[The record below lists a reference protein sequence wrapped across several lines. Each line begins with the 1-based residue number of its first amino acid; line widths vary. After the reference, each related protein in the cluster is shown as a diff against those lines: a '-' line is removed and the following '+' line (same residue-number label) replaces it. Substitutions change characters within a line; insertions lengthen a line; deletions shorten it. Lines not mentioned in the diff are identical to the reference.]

1 MPLHDPVAVY
11 TARTNTEAQIVRH
24 LLIQSGVEA
33 YAVEDLSV
41 VGLWMGGTIP
51 GIHNP
56 KIWVDRADVER
67 AVPILREYEQ
77 RTAERRL
84 AEPASAPG
92 GSGVEAIC
100 DECGARSVFDAEQ
113 RGTVQECPHCN
124 AYMDVGAD
132 EPAGEWQDVSDEEA
146 ADD

>member
-1 MPLHDPVAVY
+1 MPLQDPVAVY

-33 YAVEDLSV
+33 FAVEDLSV

-51 GIHNP
+51 GVDTP
-56 KIWVDRADVER
+56 KVWVDRADVER

-77 RTAERRL
+77 RAAERRL
-84 AEPASAPG
+84 AEPTSVSAGP
-92 GSGVEAIC
+92 GVEATC
-100 DECGARSVFDAEQ
+100 DECGECSPFPPEQ
-113 RGTVQECPHCN
+113 RGTVQECPHCG

-132 EPAGEWQDVSDEEA
+132 ESSGEWQEVSDEEA